1 MSFLRL
7 ALRNLARNRR
17 RTAATLAAVA
27 AGTVALVLTAG
38 FVRFSFDGL
47 REAMIHGGLGHLEV
61 ASRAAV
67 EAQGA
72 AALDR
77 PLAGALADWRPLAE
91 RLARLDHV
99 VAVGA
104 NLQLLGL
111 AQSASGASFS
121 FVGVGVE
128 PERERA
134 MGFETRL
141 REGAPL
147 PDAAPAP
154 GEETA
159 LLARG
164 LAASLGVG
172 VGDVVTLVATSAGGM
187 LNALDVRVL
196 GIVTTGVAELDTRY
210 LKVHLATAGR
220 LLQTDRASNLLVGL
234 DDTAATDGALAAA
247 RAALAGSEPALA
259 VTPWTERALFYEQ
272 VKNLYGGIFWFLG
285 SIVFVLVVLAASNT
299 LAMTVME
306 RVREIG
312 TLRAIGTGRGQLAAM
327 LLAEAL
333 WLGLL
338 GAAAGGV
345 AGLAATAALNAAGLR
360 MPPPP
365 GAVDPIDLRLAYVPE
380 AYAAAALLMVVVLA
394 VAALAPIARAVRL
407 SIVEALGHV

>member
-1 MSFLRL
+1 MSFVRL

-17 RTAATLAAVA
+17 RTATTLAVVA

-61 ASRAAV
+61 ASRAGV
-67 EAQGA
+67 EAKGA
-72 AALDR
+72 GALDR
-77 PLAGALADWRPLAE
+77 PLAEALADWRPLAE
-91 RLARLDHV
+91 RLAGLDHV

-104 NLQLLGL
+104 NLQILGL
-111 AQSASGASFS
+111 AQTADGASFS

-134 MGFETRL
+134 MGFETKL
-141 REGAPL
+141 RDGELL

-154 GEETA
+154 GEEAA

-172 VGDVVTLVATSAGGM
+172 VGDVVTLVATNADGM
-187 LNALDVRVL
+187 LNALDARVA
-196 GIVTTGVAELDTRY
+196 GIVSTGVAELDTRY
-210 LKVHLATAGR
+210 LKVHLATAER
-220 LLQTDRASNLLVGL
+220 LLQTARVSNLLVGL
-234 DDTAATDGALAAA
+234 DDTAATAAVAAAA
-247 RAALAGSEPALA
+247 RAALASHQPELA

-272 VKNLYGGIFWFLG
+272 VENLYRGIFWFLG
-285 SIVFVLVVLAASNT
+285 AIVFVLVVLATSNT

-306 RVREIG
+306 RMRELG
-312 TLRAIGTGRGQLAAM
+312 TLRAIGTGRGQLAA
-327 LLAEAL
+327 LILAEAV
-333 WLGLL
+333 WLGLFGALL
-338 GAAAGGV
+338 GGA
-345 AGLAATAALNAAGLR
+345 AGLAATAALNAAGLT

-380 AYAAAALLMVVVLA
+380 AYWGAALLMIVVLA
-394 VAALAPIARAVRL
+394 VAALPPIARATRL
-407 SIVEALGHV
+407 AIVDALGHV